1 MTRDGLF
8 VATNNAS
15 LSYNPRKP
23 FGRALSEHPH
33 VRNVATP
40 PAERPGLPPG
50 SEALSPTSPASS
62 RLEML
67 LSSKIVRGN
76 VRQRLWEEEQ
86 ESPWNRRNV
95 AVRTSEPNTDFRAG
109 S

>member
-1 MTRDGLF
+1 MTRDGF
-8 VATNNAS
+8 FAATNNTS

-23 FGRALSEHPH
+23 LGRALSENHH

-40 PAERPGLPPG
+40 PAERPGLPAG
-50 SEALSPTSPASS
+50 HQALSPTSPASS

-76 VRQRLWEEEQ
+76 VRQRLWEEEH

-95 AVRTSEPNTDFRAG
+95 AVRIMRAKH
-109 S
+109 